1 MCLLQWEKPERRGGT
16 GYDPALQDGG
26 KNRAA
31 ALKDLTEQGRES
43 RCLFCLPQWFTVSVD
58 FRFDNF

>member
-1 MCLLQWEKPERRGGT
+1 M

-26 KNRAA
+26 KNEAA